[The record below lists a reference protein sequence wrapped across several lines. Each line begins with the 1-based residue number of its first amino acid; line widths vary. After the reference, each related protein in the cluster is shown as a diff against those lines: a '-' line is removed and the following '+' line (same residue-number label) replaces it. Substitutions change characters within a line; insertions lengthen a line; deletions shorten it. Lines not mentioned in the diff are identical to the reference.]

1 MSGELLRKVD
11 WFDQMRKQEIKPE
24 EQVKLWIQPHGCLCE
39 IREVAGLPVLVNGEH
54 HVLNSTFARTLFD
67 AGIVGHV
74 IIHTT
79 ESIPQNTA
87 KWLTWWLSG
96 DPAMDD
102 EKVRTITVYTF
113 SRRPKMALPFK
124 VEVVEPIL
132 LQASNVKSTVG
143 MQSRN
148 LQVSLFVVERAN
160 GKRYSL
166 EPQRYVTCTILACTQ
181 HGYVLCSDNNNV
193 FLADKIS
200 RHVQAQLQ
208 NAKLRTDDLVGTRV
222 KVQFTMYTDGQRLCN
237 YKNPI
242 VHRSSALDD
251 MGALSNPAYD
261 GPYLFKP
268 STQPRSAML
277 TSTRCTRARITL
289 ENEVICGRDAES
301 GAILFTFRKGVEPG
315 VYGAEMGIGGQV
327 EHWRFESPYSVDAL
341 DPNGFVRV
349 LEPLIYFATGY
360 SLQRIGL
367 HFADHT
373 KQSLIA

>member
-11 WFDQMRKQEIKPE
+11 WFDQMRKQEIKPD

-67 AGIVGHV
+67 AGIVGQV

-113 SRRPKMALPFK
+113 SRRPKTALPFK

-132 LQASNVKSTVG
+132 LQACNVKSTVG

-148 LQVSLFVVERAN
+148 YQVSLFVVERTN
-160 GKRYSL
+160 GKKYSL
-166 EPQRYVTCTILACTQ
+166 EPQRYVVCTILACTKY
-181 HGYVLCSDNNNV
+181 GYVL
-193 FLADKIS
+193 
-200 RHVQAQLQ
+200 
-208 NAKLRTDDLVGTRV
+208 
-222 KVQFTMYTDGQRLCN
+222 FTMYTDGQRLCN

-251 MGALSNPAYD
+251 MGALNTPAYD
-261 GPYLFKP
+261 GPYLFAP
-268 STQPRSAML
+268 SPQPRNAML

-289 ENEVICGRDAES
+289 EEEVICGRDAES